1 MYFIDVSF
9 LVCEVIHNQCADS
22 QKKRLLLSALLL
34 SLQESKQ
41 AVFYPIQAL
50 LNRLEASGV
59 CLCSL
64 AVQPA
69 TNDMGLPAT
78 AGGGW
83 CGSTLP

>member
-22 QKKRLLLSALLL
+22 QKQRLLLSVSLP
-34 SLQESKQ
+34 SLQESKL
-41 AVFYPIQAL
+41 VVCNPLSAL
-50 LNRLEASGV
+50 LHRLEANSV

-83 CGSTLP
+83 CGGTLP